1 MSENFHR
8 GKLEVN
14 RLHTQAHGMKI
25 GSLHI
30 SKATLGTSHRKLEV
44 ELYNALMQER
54 ILAEKLVA
62 CQAEI
67 RFSPA
72 PYHKLM

>member
-44 ELYNALMQER
+44 ELYM
-54 ILAEKLVA
+54 
-62 CQAEI
+62 
-67 RFSPA
+67 P
-72 PYHKLM
+72 